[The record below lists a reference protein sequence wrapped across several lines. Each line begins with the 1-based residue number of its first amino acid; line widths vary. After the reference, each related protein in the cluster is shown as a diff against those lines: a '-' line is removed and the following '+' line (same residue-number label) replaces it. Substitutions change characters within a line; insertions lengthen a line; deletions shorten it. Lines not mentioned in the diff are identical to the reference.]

1 MNKIKNFIYD
11 KNDLL
16 IALAI
21 VVLAGFVISD
31 RIGAIMDYPSMLTAQ
46 AAEQPAVVLPEDPG
60 DASGGSGTDDPSGEG
75 EGSEGTDTEGEV
87 SGEGEGSEGTGTTG
101 EGSEGTGTEG
111 AGTEGGSG
119 GVAGQ
124 TAGEPTVQQVSIFIE
139 YGSAG
144 SQIAQ
149 LLVDAG
155 LISEPAVFYQAV
167 EAAGADTK
175 LQAGSF
181 KIPSNATPEEIV
193 RIITR

>member
-1 MNKIKNFIYD
+1 MNKIKDFIYD

-21 VVLAGFVISD
+21 VVLAGFVIGD

-46 AAEQPAVVLPEDPG
+46 AAEQPAVILPEDPG
-60 DASGGSGTDDPSGEG
+60 GGTGTDDPFGEG
-75 EGSEGTDTEGEV
+75 EGSEGAGTT
-87 SGEGEGSEGTGTTG
+87 GEGSEGTGTTG

>member
-1 MNKIKNFIYD
+1 MNKIKDFIYD

-46 AAEQPAVVLPEDPG
+46 AAEQPAVVLPEEPG
-60 DASGGSGTDDPSGEG
+60 GGSGTDDPSGEG
-75 EGSEGTDTEGEV
+75 EDAGTAGEGS
-87 SGEGEGSEGTGTTG
+87 GEGSEGAGTTG
-101 EGSEGTGTEG
+101 EGSEGAGTEG